1 MFQPGEKFSCSGST
15 SSLRRARAAGVMTSA
30 MDDLGT
36 WARAVAT
43 GTFPDG
49 TDMAGPAVQKQR
61 LTTRPSGI
69 AGAGYGLGI
78 FDVRGLIGHNG
89 SLPGHES
96 LAACLPSAR
105 TTAVVL
111 LNAGVSYRGA
121 VEPSTLSGRAI
132 TRIISPGHAFDLPA
146 RPPPPADGTDRTD
159 PQLASCARHFRQL
172 TQKRRLVEQIRSDVA
187 IHRAGPVDDGVYCAA
202 SATRE
207 GPGLPVPTAALPPW
221 KPIP

>member
-30 MDDLGT
+30 LDDLGT

-111 LNAGVSYRGA
+111 LNAGVSYRGPSSPA
-121 VEPSTLSGRAI
+121 PCPAGRSPGSSRPATPSTCRRGRRHPLTAQ
-132 TRIISPGHAFDLPA
+132 TGRIPNSPPVHGISD
-146 RPPPPADGTDRTD
+146 
-159 PQLASCARHFRQL
+159 S
-172 TQKRRLVEQIRSDVA
+172 
-187 IHRAGPVDDGVYCAA
+187 
-202 SATRE
+202 
-207 GPGLPVPTAALPPW
+207 
-221 KPIP
+221 